1 MKPLNIWM
9 LQISETLP
17 LSEKMRKTRTALLS
31 QELAARGHS
40 VLWWAS
46 AFDHAEKKWIAQD
59 DETRQLFPGVQVRFL
74 KGRGYTRNI
83 SLARLWDHRI
93 VAWKFAARAK
103 KTTPRP
109 DIIVASMPSYDF
121 AYYAARL
128 ARKWNIPFI
137 IDIRDQWPDS
147 FFNRRPFPLRQVAQ
161 TLLAY
166 DSYMLRYQLKHAA
179 SVLSMMDG
187 LLQWGLEKAAR
198 PRSAEDKVFY
208 IGASQPPQS
217 DYPNLFNL
225 PKDKFVVA
233 FVGTFGTHSSPTVLL
248 RAAQFLKDHKDILIV
263 LGGGGQNYDALVKAA
278 QGLDNLR
285 FTGWLHT
292 EQIYSL
298 LKHSHT
304 GVVAGAPG
312 VAAFPNKSFVYFSM
326 GLPVISNSEG
336 ELRRILQDSNA
347 GLYFPQDSETELAE
361 QILKLKN
368 NPELHKTM
376 GDNSRRVFV
385 QNFDAQKIYSA
396 YADHVE
402 HIAGNYAKK
411 A

>member
-1 MKPLNIWM
+1 MKPLSIWM

-17 LSEKMRKTRTALLS
+17 LSEKVRKTRTALLS
-31 QELAARGHS
+31 EELAARGHS
-40 VLWWAS
+40 VVWWAS

-59 DETRQLFPGVQVRFL
+59 DETRQLSPGVQVRFL
-74 KGRGYTRNI
+74 KGRGYTKNI
-83 SLARLWDHRI
+83 SPARLWDHRI

-103 KTTPRP
+103 NAPRP

-128 ARKWNIPFI
+128 ARKWGIPFI

-166 DSYMLRYQLKHAA
+166 DSYMLRYQIKHAA
-179 SVLSMMDG
+179 SVLSMMHG
-187 LLQWGLEKAAR
+187 LLQWGLEKAGR
-198 PRSAEDKVFY
+198 PQSAEDKVFY
-208 IGASQPPQS
+208 IGAPKPPQA

-248 RAAQFLKDHKDILIV
+248 RAAQQLKEHKDILIV
-263 LGGGGQNYDALVKAA
+263 LGGGGENYDNLVKEA
-278 QGLDNLR
+278 QGFDNLR

-292 EQIYSL
+292 EQIYAL
-298 LKHSHT
+298 LNHAHA

-336 ELRRILQDSNA
+336 ELRRILEDSAA

-361 QILKLKN
+361 RILQLKN

-376 GDNSRRVFV
+376 CANSRRVFA